1 LIENLNRED
10 HIRETTALNRRFEKK
25 YFPKVE
31 KAIKGQIS
39 SLIEVVESRG
49 VDAGFHEANQII
61 SSPVAPV
68 IQSIYMEVGLRYAR
82 RTWRDLQEEKRLAR
96 PRRRVAGN
104 AGKEYVNAEYLVK
117 SAHALPGAA
126 QLETKGIGLNS
137 LWRQMIKKLL
147 GEFLLEMTF
156 DIAKTTRET
165 LTRILQKSIDEGWGV
180 DRTVKELED
189 LPLSRTQAARIVRT
203 EVTRAANTG
212 VNVAGET
219 SEFEQTKEWIS
230 AKDHRTRGTD
240 PEDHASHV
248 LLNGITVDYDDVFI
262 DPRNKDELRYP
273 GDPKAKAESTINCRC
288 SMVVR
293 LKYGEDGRPIR
304 K

>member
-1 LIENLNRED
+1 LKASGRLIENLNRED
-10 HIRETTALNRRFEKK
+10 HIRETTALNRRFEAK
-25 YFPKVE
+25 YYPKVKRAIE
-31 KAIKGQIS
+31 KQIS
-39 SLIEVVESRG
+39 SLIEAVKEGRG
-49 VDAGFHEANQII
+49 MGAVSQII
-61 SSPVAPV
+61 STPVTQV
-68 IQSIYMEVGLRYAR
+68 MESMYYEIGLRYAR
-82 RTWRDLQEEKRLAR
+82 RTYRDQQEERRALKPAR
-96 PRRRVAGN
+96 
-104 AGKEYVNAEYLVK
+104 KLVSVTK
-117 SAHALPGAA
+117 GYSV
-126 QLETKGIGLNS
+126 ETKGIGLNT

-304 K
+304 KL

>member
-1 LIENLNRED
+1 LKASGRLIENLNRED
-10 HIRETTALNRRFEKK
+10 HIRETVLLNRRFEKK
-25 YFPKVE
+25 YYPKV
-31 KAIKGQIS
+31 KRAIERQIS
-39 SLIEVVESRG
+39 SLIRAIEYNGSVQDGLHEVSK
-49 VDAGFHEANQII
+49 II
-61 SSPVAPV
+61 STPVTQV
-68 IQSIYMEVGLRYAR
+68 MESMYYEIGLRYAR
-82 RTWRDLQEEKRLAR
+82 RTYRDQQEQ
-96 PRRRVAGN
+96 RRVVRGDK
-104 AGKEYVNAEYLVK
+104 GGYSRVHSVK
-117 SAHALPGAA
+117 SLIAPPLV
-126 QLETKGIGLNS
+126 KGIGLNT

-304 K
+304 KL

>member
-1 LIENLNRED
+1 LNREEY
-10 HIRETTALNRRFEKK
+10 IRETVLLNRRFEAK
-25 YFPKVE
+25 YYPKV
-31 KAIKGQIS
+31 KRAIDRQIS
-39 SLIEVVESRG
+39 SLIEAVKEGRG
-49 VDAGFHEANQII
+49 MGAVSQII
-61 SSPVAPV
+61 STPVTQV
-68 IQSIYMEVGLRYAR
+68 MESMYYEIGLRYAR
-82 RTWRDLQEEKRLAR
+82 RTYRDQQEERRALKPAR
-96 PRRRVAGN
+96 
-104 AGKEYVNAEYLVK
+104 KLVSVTK
-117 SAHALPGAA
+117 GYSV
-126 QLETKGIGLNS
+126 ETKGIGLNT

-304 K
+304 KL

>member
-1 LIENLNRED
+1 LNREEY
-10 HIRETTALNRRFEKK
+10 IRETVLLNRRFEAK
-25 YFPKVE
+25 YYPKV
-31 KAIKGQIS
+31 KRAIDRQIS
-39 SLIEVVESRG
+39 SLIEAVKEGRG
-49 VDAGFHEANQII
+49 MSAVNQIVSTPI
-61 SSPVAPV
+61 TQV
-68 IQSIYMEVGLRYAR
+68 MESMYQEIGLRYAR
-82 RTWRDLQEEKRLAR
+82 RTYRDQQEQ
-96 PRRRVAGN
+96 RRVVRGN
-104 AGKEYVNAEYLVK
+104 KGGYSRVHSVKGLTAPPLV
-117 SAHALPGAA
+117 
-126 QLETKGIGLNS
+126 KGIGLNT

-304 K
+304 KL

>member
-10 HIRETTALNRRFEKK
+10 HIRETTALNRRFEAK
-25 YFPKVE
+25 YYPKVKRAIE
-31 KAIKGQIS
+31 KQIS
-39 SLIEVVESRG
+39 SLIEAVKEGRG
-49 VDAGFHEANQII
+49 MGAVSQII
-61 SSPVAPV
+61 STPVTQV
-68 IQSIYMEVGLRYAR
+68 MESMYYEIGLRYAR
-82 RTWRDLQEEKRLAR
+82 RTYRDQQEERRALKPAR
-96 PRRRVAGN
+96 
-104 AGKEYVNAEYLVK
+104 KLVSVTK
-117 SAHALPGAA
+117 GYSV
-126 QLETKGIGLNS
+126 ETKGIGLNT

-304 K
+304 KL

>member
-1 LIENLNRED
+1 LNRED
-10 HIRETTALNRRFEKK
+10 HIRETTALNRRFEAK
-25 YFPKVE
+25 YYPKVKRAIE
-31 KAIKGQIS
+31 KQIS
-39 SLIEVVESRG
+39 SLIEAVKEGRG
-49 VDAGFHEANQII
+49 MGAVSQII
-61 SSPVAPV
+61 STPVTQV
-68 IQSIYMEVGLRYAR
+68 MESMYYEIGLRYAR
-82 RTWRDLQEEKRLAR
+82 RTYRDQQEERRALKPAR
-96 PRRRVAGN
+96 
-104 AGKEYVNAEYLVK
+104 KLVSVTK
-117 SAHALPGAA
+117 GYSV
-126 QLETKGIGLNS
+126 ETKGIGLNT

-304 K
+304 KL

>member
-1 LIENLNRED
+1 LKASGRLKDHLNRED
-10 HIRETTALNRRFEKK
+10 YIRETVLLNRRFEAK
-25 YFPKVE
+25 YYPKV
-31 KAIKGQIS
+31 KRAIDRQIS
-39 SLIEVVESRG
+39 SLIEAVKEGRG
-49 VDAGFHEANQII
+49 MSAVNQII
-61 SSPVAPV
+61 STPITQV
-68 IQSIYMEVGLRYAR
+68 MESMYYEIGLRYAR
-82 RTWRDLQEEKRLAR
+82 RTYRDQQEERRALKPAR
-96 PRRRVAGN
+96 
-104 AGKEYVNAEYLVK
+104 KLVSVTK
-117 SAHALPGAA
+117 GYSV
-126 QLETKGIGLNS
+126 ETKGIGLNT

-304 K
+304 KL

>member
-1 LIENLNRED
+1 VKRAIE
-10 HIRETTALNRRFEKK
+10 K
-25 YFPKVE
+25 
-31 KAIKGQIS
+31 QIS
-39 SLIEVVESRG
+39 SLIEAVKEGRG
-49 VDAGFHEANQII
+49 MGAVSQII
-61 SSPVAPV
+61 STPVTQV
-68 IQSIYMEVGLRYAR
+68 MESMYYEIGLRYAR
-82 RTWRDLQEEKRLAR
+82 RTYRDQQEERRALKPAR
-96 PRRRVAGN
+96 
-104 AGKEYVNAEYLVK
+104 KLVSVTK
-117 SAHALPGAA
+117 GYSV
-126 QLETKGIGLNS
+126 ETKGIGLNT

-304 K
+304 KL

>member
-1 LIENLNRED
+1 LKASGRLIENLNRED
-10 HIRETTALNRRFEKK
+10 HIRETVLLNRRFEKK
-25 YFPKVE
+25 YYPKV
-31 KAIKGQIS
+31 KRAIERQIS
-39 SLIEVVESRG
+39 SLIRAIEYNGSVQDGLHEVSK
-49 VDAGFHEANQII
+49 II
-61 SSPVAPV
+61 STPVTQV
-68 IQSIYMEVGLRYAR
+68 MESMYYEIGLRYAR
-82 RTWRDLQEEKRLAR
+82 RTYRDQQEERRALKPAR
-96 PRRRVAGN
+96 
-104 AGKEYVNAEYLVK
+104 KLVSVTK
-117 SAHALPGAA
+117 GYSV
-126 QLETKGIGLNS
+126 ETKGIGLNT

-304 K
+304 KL

>member
-1 LIENLNRED
+1 LKASGRLIENLNRED
-10 HIRETTALNRRFEKK
+10 HIRETVLLNRRFEKK
-25 YFPKVE
+25 YYPKV
-31 KAIKGQIS
+31 KRVIDRQIS
-39 SLIEVVESRG
+39 SLIRAIEYNGSVQDGLHEVSK
-49 VDAGFHEANQII
+49 II
-61 SSPVAPV
+61 STPVTQV
-68 IQSIYMEVGLRYAR
+68 MESMYYEIGLRYAR
-82 RTWRDLQEEKRLAR
+82 RTYRDQQEQ
-96 PRRRVAGN
+96 RRVVRGDK
-104 AGKEYVNAEYLVK
+104 GGYSRVHSVK
-117 SAHALPGAA
+117 SLIAPPLV
-126 QLETKGIGLNS
+126 KGIGLNT

-304 K
+304 KL

>member
-1 LIENLNRED
+1 LKASGRLIENLNRED
-10 HIRETTALNRRFEKK
+10 HIRETVLLNRRFEKK
-25 YFPKVE
+25 YYPKV
-31 KAIKGQIS
+31 KRAIERQIS
-39 SLIEVVESRG
+39 SLIRAIEYNGSVQDGLHEVSK
-49 VDAGFHEANQII
+49 II
-61 SSPVAPV
+61 STPVTQV
-68 IQSIYMEVGLRYAR
+68 MESMYYEIGLRYAR
-82 RTWRDLQEEKRLAR
+82 RTYRDQQEERRALKPAR
-96 PRRRVAGN
+96 
-104 AGKEYVNAEYLVK
+104 KLVSVTK
-117 SAHALPGAA
+117 GYSV
-126 QLETKGIGLNS
+126 ETKGIGLNT

>member
-1 LIENLNRED
+1 LNREEY
-10 HIRETTALNRRFEKK
+10 IRETVLLNRRFEKK
-25 YFPKVE
+25 YYPKVKRAIE
-31 KAIKGQIS
+31 KQIS
-39 SLIEVVESRG
+39 SLIEAVKEGRG
-49 VDAGFHEANQII
+49 MGAVSQII
-61 SSPVAPV
+61 STPVTQV
-68 IQSIYMEVGLRYAR
+68 MESMYYEIGLRYAR
-82 RTWRDLQEEKRLAR
+82 RTYRDQQEERRALKPAR
-96 PRRRVAGN
+96 
-104 AGKEYVNAEYLVK
+104 KLVSVTK
-117 SAHALPGAA
+117 GYSV
-126 QLETKGIGLNS
+126 ETKGIGLNT

-304 K
+304 KL

>member
-1 LIENLNRED
+1 LNREEY
-10 HIRETTALNRRFEKK
+10 IRETTALNRRFEAK
-25 YFPKVE
+25 YYPKVKRAIE
-31 KAIKGQIS
+31 KQIS
-39 SLIEVVESRG
+39 SLIEAVKEGRG
-49 VDAGFHEANQII
+49 MGAVSQII
-61 SSPVAPV
+61 STPVTQV
-68 IQSIYMEVGLRYAR
+68 MESMYYEIGLRYAR
-82 RTWRDLQEEKRLAR
+82 RTYRDQQEERRALKPAR
-96 PRRRVAGN
+96 
-104 AGKEYVNAEYLVK
+104 KLVSVTK
-117 SAHALPGAA
+117 GYSV
-126 QLETKGIGLNS
+126 ETKGIGLNT

-304 K
+304 KL

>member
-1 LIENLNRED
+1 LNREEY
-10 HIRETTALNRRFEKK
+10 IRETTALNRRFEAK
-25 YFPKVE
+25 YYPKVKRAIE
-31 KAIKGQIS
+31 KQIS
-39 SLIEVVESRG
+39 SLIEAVKEGRGMSAVNQMVSTPITQVMESMYY
-49 VDAGFHEANQII
+49 EI
-61 SSPVAPV
+61 
-68 IQSIYMEVGLRYAR
+68 GLRYAR
-82 RTWRDLQEEKRLAR
+82 RTYRDQQEERRALKPAR
-96 PRRRVAGN
+96 
-104 AGKEYVNAEYLVK
+104 KLVSVTK
-117 SAHALPGAA
+117 GYSV
-126 QLETKGIGLNS
+126 ETKGIGLNT

-304 K
+304 KL